1 MMSSQTFPSTS
12 THVVTR
18 VEVVDHIGE
27 AFAGGPLTRSDLMA
41 TAQRVGAR
49 PAVVEL
55 LGTLPDRKFSR
66 PHELWNDLSHVPIEL

>member
-1 MMSSQTFPSTS
+1 MMSSQIFPSSS
-12 THVVTR
+12 TNVVTR

-27 AFAGGPLTRSDLMA
+27 AFASGPLSRSDLMA

-49 PAVVEL
+49 AAVVEL

-66 PHELWNDLSHVPIEL
+66 PHELWNDLAHVPIEL

>member
-1 MMSSQTFPSTS
+1 MMSSQTFPSSS
-12 THVVTR
+12 TNVVTR

-27 AFAGGPLTRSDLMA
+27 AFASGPLTRSDLMA

-66 PHELWNDLSHVPIEL
+66 PHELWNDLAHVPIEL